1 MAAEA
6 EPHESVSPAPASFVL
21 INIAPLSL
29 INKDIFVSLKI
40 ENDAAG
46 ETWRYGTL
54 RLDAQPDG
62 RR

>member
-21 INIAPLSL
+21 INIAPLYL

-40 ENDAAG
+40 FLALKISERA
-46 ETWRYGTL
+46 ERS
-54 RLDAQPDG
+54 QE
-62 RR
+62 